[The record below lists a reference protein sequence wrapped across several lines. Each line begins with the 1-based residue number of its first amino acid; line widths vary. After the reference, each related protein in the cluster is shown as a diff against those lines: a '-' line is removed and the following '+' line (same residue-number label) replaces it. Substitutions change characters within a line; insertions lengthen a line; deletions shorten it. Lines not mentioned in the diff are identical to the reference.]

1 MPTKAEIQANA
12 ATLIDEFQTP
22 RMQASMKATQAGQ
35 ATAVQNDPDK
45 EQAAISKL
53 GLTQTQANMLA
64 KNPIH
69 RKSLLEVA
77 YGDSVGQLQEYQDL
91 LAGEANFR
99 ETEEAF
105 QGGAPSGTK
114 MKVLED
120 ALRNK
125 NDVGIQTLGQSE
137 LFKSAGVGGYGALSQ
152 SLAQRGLEMQDR
164 YGSFVN
170 QLDRV
175 GGFLSDTHNVV
186 ASQYKTLIEESRR
199 AEDQYNAVQGSIAK
213 HEQAMDIMERRY
225 KLQAEAKALAGGSS
239 KYTSFNAE
247 ALPSK
252 NGEFNNKIT
261 GSGTI
266 TAYGSD
272 AWKHGL
278 DVAGTAGSAV
288 SVPMTGEIVSV
299 ESGFGTVGP
308 NNIEGKK
315 QNGGFGNQVGIKT
328 EDGNIIWLSHLE
340 STNPDLFVGMKVGPG
355 DSVGT
360 LGNTGYTEGQTG
372 NHVDI
377 TMSKDDG
384 NYSPT
389 GRDSYLSP
397 EEVEAYISGDWGFLD
412 VDTHV
417 PTRAQEDR
425 FESKGDIPYGE
436 KEVAKAKELVEKK
449 KEIIKEIL
457 NDEEDLQEI
466 KDKIN
471 DLTDIEAIAFIQKS
485 VKGEDDVDLEDW
497 EAENILEAANSL

>member
-125 NDVGIQTLGQSE
+125 NDVGMQTLGQSE

-225 KLQAEAKALAGGSS
+225 KLDAEAKKLTSSLKTQEKTNKSIADSKKIGGYDFGNYAIDENWGYSVNAIYKAVPHFTEGQESGEIDAYIQSKADNSPLTGEMFMKAAEDNGIPVRLLLAMSQQESGLGTSNIANNDNNLGGITWTGS
-239 KYTSFNAE
+239 
-247 ALPSK
+247 
-252 NGEFNNKIT
+252 NGEK
-261 GSGTI
+261 GSPRPADEGGYYVKFSSV
-266 TAYGSD
+266 AD
-272 AWKHGL
+272 GL
-278 DVAGTAGSAV
+278 DVMAKNVANRKMDDTLADDLIAQFNA
-288 SVPMTGEIVSV
+288 GEI
-299 ESGFGTVGP
+299 
-308 NNIEGKK
+308 
-315 QNGGFGNQVGIKT
+315 T
-328 EDGNIIWLSHLE
+328 EDEVQQSIKDNLPIDEREAARIAFNDGASQDMKDRDRVRSVTDDEGFMDSLVVMREEGWGKQSDEEMLRIIKDASAGE
-340 STNPDLFVGMKVGPG
+340 
-355 DSVGT
+355 
-360 LGNTGYTEGQTG
+360 LG
-372 NHVDI
+372 
-377 TMSKDDG
+377 
-384 NYSPT
+384 
-389 GRDSYLSP
+389 
-397 EEVEAYISGDWGFLD
+397 
-412 VDTHV
+412 
-417 PTRAQEDR
+417 
-425 FESKGDIPYGE
+425 
-436 KEVAKAKELVEKK
+436 KEL
-449 KEIIKEIL
+449 
-457 NDEEDLQEI
+457 
-466 KDKIN
+466 
-471 DLTDIEAIAFIQKS
+471 TDAQAQS
-485 VKGEDDVDLEDW
+485 VLDAVK
-497 EAENILEAANSL
+497 NQ